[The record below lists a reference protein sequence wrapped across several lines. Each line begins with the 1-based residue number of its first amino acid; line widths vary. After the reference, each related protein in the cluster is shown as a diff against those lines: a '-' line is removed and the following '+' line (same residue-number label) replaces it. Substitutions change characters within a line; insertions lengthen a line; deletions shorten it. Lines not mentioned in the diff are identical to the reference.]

1 MEGAE
6 ARDRELRELLFL
18 QQLAVA
24 AASTME
30 RDELL
35 ELIIGQTTGAM
46 EADVCALYLYD
57 SARAGLVLTA
67 TNGLNQVA
75 VGNAVMR
82 LGDGITGTVAA
93 SRQPLAVAEVATD
106 PHFKWVEGVDEMR
119 FTSMLSVP
127 IEAGP
132 RMVGVLNVQTVERRD
147 FRPDE
152 LAFLSA
158 IAGAIAGVLERAE
171 LQRRLEDQLEE
182 IQLSQTVHE
191 RFTSL
196 VLSGAGLGKILEAI
210 SSLAGGAVGLH
221 DPLGFR
227 LEHEAGSGLPLR
239 RINVPLS
246 LAAASG
252 PVESV
257 HPRPRI
263 ELTLTPVRAGSELI
277 AVLAMEGKLAVASA
291 GRRRALEHGA
301 TVVALELLKERAAA
315 EVERRLRGDL
325 LEGLLAVGQDPG
337 EIGRL
342 ATRAERLGYRI
353 PDRGWVLVAEP
364 DDEASAAALQSAPVQ
379 ERVQR
384 DLTELC
390 RPRFPG
396 SMVLGRVTST
406 VVVVPAELAGP
417 GPSGGVPQ
425 LAEMESF
432 GRSIQEVLRGIS
444 KRLSLS
450 IGIGNLANSTH
461 ELARAHEEARQAL
474 RLARRGGASER
485 VTSYRSLGAMRLLL
499 EVRDPAALS
508 RFVDETLGPV
518 LEYGQH
524 RRTPLLS
531 TLEALAANGWNQRST
546 AKALRIHIN
555 TLTYRVQRLEALLG
569 VPLDDAEL
577 RVVLGIALQARN
589 LQLG

>member
-57 SARAGLVLTA
+57 AVREGLVLTA

-75 VGNAVMR
+75 VGRAVMR
-82 LGDGITGTVAA
+82 LGDGITGAVAA

-227 LEHEAGSGLPLR
+227 LEHDAGSGLPLR

-325 LEGLLAVGQDPG
+325 LEELLAVGQDPG

-396 SMVLGRVTST
+396 SMVLGRVTSI
-406 VVVVPAELAGP
+406 VVVIPAEPAGP
-417 GPSGGVPQ
+417 GPSSGGPQ

-444 KRLSLS
+444 KRLSVS
-450 IGIGNLANSTH
+450 IGIGNLANSTQ

-499 EVRDPAALS
+499 EVRDPAALK

-518 LEYGQH
+518 LDYGQH
-524 RRTPLLS
+524 RRTPLLP
-531 TLEALAANGWNQRST
+531 TLEALAANGWNQRAT

-555 TLTYRVQRLEALLG
+555 TLTYRVQRLETLLG